1 MGLPGTPDFDV
12 DVHKAKE
19 MIEKGEVDVVDVRTQ
34 FHAPAMPGADYVPL
48 DDILARPA
56 EVIPSGKPL
65 LFICNVGQT
74 SAVATQMARALSVTD
89 AYNMAGGMTGLG
101 RGRLRDRG
109 TARRA
114 LSARFTRKDT
124 DRVHR

>member
-19 MIEKGEVDVVDVRTQ
+19 MIESGEVDVVDVRTQ
-34 FHAPAMPGADYVPL
+34 FHAPAMPGVAYVPL

-56 EVIPSGKPL
+56 DVIPSGGKPL

-74 SAVATQMARALSVTD
+74 SAVATQMARALNVTE
-89 AYNMAGGMTGLG
+89 AYNMAGGMTAWAEAGYETE
-101 RGRLRDRG
+101 DPP
-109 TARRA
+109 AA
-114 LSARFTRKDT
+114 
-124 DRVHR
+124 H

>member
-1 MGLPGTPDFDV
+1 
-12 DVHKAKE
+12 

-34 FHAPAMPGADYVPL
+34 FQAPAMPGADYVPL

-89 AYNMAGGMTGLG
+89 AYNMAGRHDRLG
-101 RGRLRDRG
+101 RGGLRDRG
-109 TARRA
+109 SARGA
-114 LSARFTRKDT
+114 LSARVTRKDT